1 MTQHPEP
8 SFAAS
13 SDRASLR
20 SRGQRGA
27 AIGALLLLTLLA
39 YANTFGVPFVFD
51 DIPAVVENT
60 SIRDLSAL
68 GTVLSPQEQGGLTV
82 SGRPLVN
89 LSLAVNHALTGQQ
102 VWSYHA
108 FNLLVHLAAGLVL
121 YDFVRRTIARLPWR
135 RDADIVGFLS
145 AALWLLHPLQTES
158 VTYVVQRAESMAAL
172 CYLITLNGFVWMIE
186 RRSTRWGAVS
196 IAACFAGMASKEVMV
211 SAPLMVLLYDRTFVS
226 GTFAAAVR
234 RWRYYLMLASSWLL
248 LGWLVVGTS
257 NRGGTAGFGTDIG
270 VGDYLVTQCY
280 AVVRYLGLVFWP
292 HPLVFDYGI
301 WTADGL
307 GAVWIQL
314 LVLSG
319 LLIATMWAL
328 RSRPVCGFVGAWFFA
343 LLAPSSSFV
352 PIASQTIAEHRCYL
366 AIASVI
372 TAAVAILIIR
382 LRRVGWWLGFALACL
397 AGIATFVRS
406 RDYRTESVLWASA
419 VRARPE
425 NPRAHNNLGHALFKE
440 GRLDEALVRYRE
452 AIRLEPKYPEP
463 HYNLGLALVRL
474 GQPDAGIQ
482 AYREALRLRPDYPEA
497 HNNLGTALLAQGRE
511 EEAAAHYTKAIEL
524 KPDFAEPY
532 SNLGNVLNAQ
542 GRLEEA
548 LLRYEQAV
556 ARKPEYAEA
565 HYNWGN
571 GLAALGRMREAVGH
585 YERALRI
592 RPDYLAACS
601 NLGNAWLEL
610 GQLDEAVSRYEQAL
624 RIDPSFAPARQNL
637 ASVLEQLGR
646 EAEALVHYEQ
656 LPAGLPGLAQHIE
669 QLRQSVGAQG
679 TAR

>member
-1 MTQHPEP
+1 MTQHPE
-8 SFAAS
+8 SSSAAS
-13 SDRASLR
+13 PEDADPWSGVQRAT
-20 SRGQRGA
+20 
-27 AIGALLLLTLLA
+27 AIGVLVLLTLLA
-39 YANTFGVPFVFD
+39 YANTFEAPFVFD
-51 DIPAVVENT
+51 DVPAVVENT

-68 GTVLSPQEQGGLTV
+68 STVLSPQQQGGLTV

-102 VWSYHA
+102 VWSYHV
-108 FNLLVHLAAGLVL
+108 FNLVVHLAAGLVL
-121 YDFVRRTIARLPWR
+121 YDLVGRTIKRLPWR
-135 RDADIVGFLS
+135 RHGESVAFLS

-172 CYLITLNGFVWMIE
+172 CYLITLDGFVWMIE
-186 RRSTRWGAVS
+186 RRSPRWGAMS

-226 GTFAAAVR
+226 GTFAGALR
-234 RWRYYLMLASSWLL
+234 RWRYYLTLAGSWLL
-248 LGWLVVGTS
+248 LGWLVAGTS

-280 AVVRYLGLVFWP
+280 AVARYLGLVFWP
-292 HPLVFDYGI
+292 HPLIFDYGI
-301 WTADGL
+301 WTAAGV

-314 LVLSG
+314 LALSG
-319 LLIATMWAL
+319 LFVATVWAL
-328 RSRPVCGFVGAWFFA
+328 RTRPVWGFAGAWFFA

-352 PIASQTIAEHRCYL
+352 PIASQTIAEHRSYL
-366 AIASVI
+366 AIASVA
-372 TAAVAILIIR
+372 TVAVTMLIIR
-382 LRRVGWWLGFALACL
+382 LRKAGWWVGCVLVCVAA
-397 AGIATFVRS
+397 AMTFLRN
-406 RDYRTESVLWASA
+406 RDYRTEQTLWASA
-419 VRARPE
+419 ARARPE

-440 GRLDEALVRYRE
+440 GRLDEALVCYRE

-474 GQPDAGIQ
+474 GQPDAGIES
-482 AYREALRLRPDYPEA
+482 YREALRLRPDYPEA
-497 HNNLGTALLAQGRE
+497 HNNLGTALLAQGRH
-511 EEAAAHYTKAIEL
+511 EEAAEHYVKAIEL

-556 ARKPEYAEA
+556 SRKPDYAEA

-571 GLAALGRMREAVGH
+571 SLAALGRMREAVGH
-585 YERALRI
+585 YERALEI

-610 GQLDEAVSRYEQAL
+610 EQLDKAVSCYEQAL
-624 RIDPSFAPARQNL
+624 RMDRSFAPARQNL
-637 ASVLEQLGR
+637 ASVLEHLGR

-656 LPAGLPGLAQHIE
+656 LPADTPGLAQHIE
-669 QLRQSVGAQG
+669 QLRQNVGRQG
-679 TAR
+679 AAR